1 LQRGQTQAKK
11 ESPGD
16 FQLEQIMSLCDAIFD
31 RPRGLVVED
40 NVVAK
45 LAVAQ
50 RARDVAG
57 PLIGC

>member
-1 LQRGQTQAKK
+1 
-11 ESPGD
+11 
-16 FQLEQIMSLCDAIFD
+16 MSLCDAIFD